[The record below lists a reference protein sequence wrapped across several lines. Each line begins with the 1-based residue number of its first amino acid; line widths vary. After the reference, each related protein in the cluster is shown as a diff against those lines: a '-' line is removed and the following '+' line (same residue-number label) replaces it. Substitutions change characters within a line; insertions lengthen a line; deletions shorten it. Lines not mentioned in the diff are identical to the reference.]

1 MENEVDSLHLVRDGA
16 PFEIDEPRASAILA
30 EKEIVLRLDLGMGPV
45 EATMWTCDLTHR
57 YVDINAH
64 YRT

>member
-1 MENEVDSLHLVRDGA
+1 MHEGKPH
-16 PFEIDEPRASAILA
+16 EIDEERALDILA
-30 EKEIVLRLDLGMGPV
+30 RYEVTITVDLHLGTG
-45 EATMWTCDLTHR
+45 EATVWTSDLTHR